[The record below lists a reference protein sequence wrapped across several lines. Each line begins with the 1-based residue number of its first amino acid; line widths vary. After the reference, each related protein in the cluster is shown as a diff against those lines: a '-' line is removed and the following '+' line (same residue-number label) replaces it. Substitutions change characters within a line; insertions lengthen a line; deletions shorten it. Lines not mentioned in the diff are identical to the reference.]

1 MESRGLWPVGQT
13 PDIAINYRE
22 MAPAAVGPDFFE
34 QLDADASTHGGKAV
48 GVPGTVAGLLFALE
62 RYGTLGRR
70 VVMAPAIRAAREGF
84 VADQHYVDAVRETVA
99 DFEKHPEF
107 KTRFASVWTRTLK
120 EGKVSVGDRITNP
133 EQARAL
139 ELIAERGAAVFYE
152 GPIAEAIVKAVA
164 ADGGPLT
171 AADLRGFKVDRVD
184 PLTFTWRGWTFLT
197 MPPPSSGGVAL
208 AEAMGIMERLLPAPP
223 PPPSFSSNVNQLNWL
238 ANAAYWNSASV
249 RSFRDGVVYLQ
260 PLIESLRHAFA
271 DRSRWLG
278 DPAFVDV
285 PADRLL
291 SAAYLDHLASTFK
304 LGSTLP
310 PESYGS
316 PDPGA
321 SSPAPDDH
329 GTSHLSVVDQWGSAV
344 SCTETI
350 NLTFGSCL
358 AVEPYGF
365 ILNDQMDDFTTR
377 HGRANAFGL
386 HQSERNLPA
395 PGKRPLSSMT
405 PTIVLNAAGSVAVVA
420 GASGGPRIISATMQS
435 ILNTLVFRMS
445 AGAAVDAPRLHD
457 QWSPSSVL
465 LEPPLMSTSADE
477 LRRIGYSVE
486 EVKSIA
492 AVQMITSGNLDGRPG
507 GGWNAA
513 CDPRKGGRPAGS
525 EP

>member
-1 MESRGLWPVGQT
+1 MESRGLWPVGQR

-22 MAPAAVGPDFFE
+22 MAPAAVGPDFYE
-34 QLDADASTHGGKAV
+34 LLDPDASTHGGKAV

-84 VADQHYVDAVRETVA
+84 VADEHYVDAVRETVA

-107 KTRFASVWTRTLK
+107 KSRFSIVWTRTLR
-120 EGKVSVGDRITNP
+120 EGKVRVGDRITNP

-139 ELIAERGAAVFYE
+139 ELIAERGAAAFYE

-171 AADLRGFKVDRVD
+171 AADLRGFKVDRVE
-184 PLTFTWRGWTFLT
+184 PLRFTWKGWTLLT

-208 AEAMGIMERLLPAPP
+208 AEAMGILERVLPAPP

-238 ANAAYWNSASV
+238 SDAAYWNSGTV
-249 RSFRDGVVYLQ
+249 RSFRTGVVYLQ

-285 PADRLL
+285 PVDRLL
-291 SAAYLDHLASTFK
+291 SAAYLEHLASTFK
-304 LGSTLP
+304 LGGTLP

-316 PDPGA
+316 PDPA

-377 HGRANAFGL
+377 RGRANAFGL
-386 HQSERNLPA
+386 QQSDRNLPA

-405 PTIVLNAAGSVAVVA
+405 PTIVLNAAGSVGIVA
-420 GASGGPRIISATMQS
+420 GGSGGPRIISATMQS

-457 QWSPSSVL
+457 QWLPDTVL
-465 LEPPLMSTSADE
+465 LEPSLMTTSADD
-477 LRRIGYSVE
+477 LRRIGYRVE

-492 AVQMITSGNLDGRPG
+492 AVQMITSGNIDGRPG